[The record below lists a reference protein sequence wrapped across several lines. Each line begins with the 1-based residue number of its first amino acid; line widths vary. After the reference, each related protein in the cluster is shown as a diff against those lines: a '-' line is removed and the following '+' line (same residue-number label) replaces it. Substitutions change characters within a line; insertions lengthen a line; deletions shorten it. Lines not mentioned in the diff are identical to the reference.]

1 MNNDARIKLIRQ
13 MEQRLNETFIPPG
26 SEEAITY
33 FNYFYL
39 KANSILDLLKDRI
52 EQYQPL
58 LTK

>member
-1 MNNDARIKLIRQ
+1 